1 MARQPDIAMIKEHD
15 RLRERA
21 LTMSETDN
29 SQSKGD
35 TYGAD
40 GRGAGG
46 TDANGT
52 DGSGIDGSGIDG
64 GGKLLRRILIGVVGV
79 LVVVIAAPF
88 IYLQQAGGLTGIIE
102 AQLAR
107 QLARNNEALSLT
119 LGDAVVEM

>member
-1 MARQPDIAMIKEHD
+1 MARQPDITMIKEHD
-15 RLRERA
+15 RSKERA

-52 DGSGIDGSGIDG
+52 DGSGIDG
-64 GGKLLRRILIGVVGV
+64 GGKLLRRILIGVV
-79 LVVVIAAPF
+79 
-88 IYLQQAGGLTGIIE
+88 
-102 AQLAR
+102 
-107 QLARNNEALSLT
+107 LSLIHI
-119 LGDAVVEM
+119 